1 MGSRLSPGRQGEGEV
16 PMPTRLLRA
25 LLPALAGLALV
36 FSPAAAQTVKIGVI
50 LTYSGPFAQVGDEID
65 KGLKLYIK
73 EHEKELPAGVK
84 LELIVRD
91 DTGPNPDVAK
101 RLAQEL
107 ITRDR
112 VQLLTGVLASP
123 NAAAVAPLTAEAKL
137 PFVMP
142 LSAGVALT
150 RLSPYT
156 VRVSFTLWQ
165 ISLPMGEWAAKNG
178 YKKAYVAVSDF
189 IPGHDAEG
197 GFTKGFTDNGG
208 EIVGTTR
215 IPLSTLDF
223 APILQRIKDAKPQ
236 AVFIFVPAGKYATAV
251 MKAWTDLG
259 MKEAGIQL
267 VTTQDVM
274 LDEELPNM
282 GEIPLGIVS
291 TGSYSN
297 AATRPQNKAF
307 RAAWDRA
314 YGDKAVP
321 DFFSVGGWDGMA
333 AIFDMIKAT
342 NGKFTADEAMAFFKT
357 WKNPESPRGPIAID
371 PETRDIIQ
379 NIYLRKVEKVDG
391 KLANVEFATIPQVK
405 DPWKELNPPK

>member
-1 MGSRLSPGRQGEGEV
+1 MLKRVLI
-16 PMPTRLLRA
+16 A
-25 LLPALAGLALV
+25 LVPALVGLGLLTG
-36 FSPAAAQTVKIGVI
+36 SAAAQTVKIGVI

-84 LELIVRD
+84 LELVVRD

-107 ITRDR
+107 ITRDH

-165 ISLPMGEWAAKNG
+165 ISLPMGQWAAKQG
-178 YKKAYVAVSDF
+178 YKKAYIAVSDF

-197 GFTKGFTDNGG
+197 GFTKGFTDGGG
-208 EIVGTTR
+208 EIIGTTR
-215 IPLSTLDF
+215 IPLSQLDF
-223 APILQRIKDAKPQ
+223 VPILQRIKDAKPQ
-236 AVFIFVPAGKYATAV
+236 VVFIFVPAGKYATAV
-251 MKAWTDLG
+251 MKAWSDLG
-259 MKEAGIQL
+259 LKEAGIQL

-291 TGSYSN
+291 TGSYSA

-307 RAAWDRA
+307 LAAWHSA
-314 YGDKAVP
+314 YGDKAIP
-321 DFFSVGGWDGMA
+321 DFAAVGGWDAMT
-333 AIFDMIKAT
+333 AIFDMLKAT
-342 NGKFTADEAMAFFKT
+342 GGKFTADEAMAFFKN
-357 WKNPESPRGPIAID
+357 WKNPDSPRGPIMID

-379 NIYLRKVEKVDG
+379 NIYIRRVEKIDG
-391 KLANVEFATIPQVK
+391 KMANVEIATIPMVK
-405 DPWKELNPPK
+405 DPWKELNPAK

>member
-1 MGSRLSPGRQGEGEV
+1 M
-16 PMPTRLLRA
+16 LRKVLVTLAPAIACLA
-25 LLPALAGLALV
+25 LLAV
-36 FSPAAAQTVKIGVI
+36 SAAAQTIKIGVI

-84 LELIVRD
+84 LELVVRD

-101 RLAQEL
+101 RLAQEM
-107 ITRDR
+107 ITRDQ

-165 ISLPMGEWAAKNG
+165 ISLPMGQWAAKQG
-178 YKKAYVAVSDF
+178 YKKAYIAVSDF

-197 GFTKGFTDNGG
+197 GFTNGITDGGG
-208 EIVGTTR
+208 ESVGTTR
-215 IPLSTLDF
+215 IPLSQF
-223 APILQRIKDAKPQ
+223 
-236 AVFIFVPAGKYATAV
+236 VFVPAGKYATAV
-251 MKAWTDLG
+251 MKAWSDLG
-259 MKEAGIQL
+259 LKEAGIQL

-282 GEIPLGIVS
+282 GDIPLGIVS
-291 TGSYSN
+291 TGSYSA

-307 RAAWDRA
+307 LAAW
-314 YGDKAVP
+314 
-321 DFFSVGGWDGMA
+321 
-333 AIFDMIKAT
+333 
-342 NGKFTADEAMAFFKT
+342 
-357 WKNPESPRGPIAID
+357 
-371 PETRDIIQ
+371 
-379 NIYLRKVEKVDG
+379 
-391 KLANVEFATIPQVK
+391 
-405 DPWKELNPPK
+405 

>member
-1 MGSRLSPGRQGEGEV
+1 MLKRVLV
-16 PMPTRLLRA
+16 TLA
-25 LLPALAGLALV
+25 PAIAGLALLAV
-36 FSPAAAQTVKIGVI
+36 SAAAQTIKLGVI

-84 LELIVRD
+84 LELVVRD

-107 ITRDR
+107 ITRDQ

-150 RLSPYT
+150 RLSPYV

-165 ISLPMGEWAAKNG
+165 ISLPMGQWAAKQG
-178 YKKAYVAVSDF
+178 YKTAYIAVSDF

-197 GFTKGFTDNGG
+197 GFTKGFTDGG
-208 EIVGTTR
+208 GQIVGTTH
-215 IPLSTLDF
+215 IPLSQLDF
-223 APILQRIKDAKPQ
+223 VPILQRIKDAKPQ

-251 MKAWTDLG
+251 MKAWSDLG
-259 MKEAGIQL
+259 LKEAGIQL

-282 GEIPLGIVS
+282 GDIPLGIVS
-291 TGSYSN
+291 AGSYSA

-307 RAAWDRA
+307 LAAWHNA
-314 YGDKAVP
+314 YGDNAIP
-321 DFFSVGGWDGMA
+321 DFAAVGGWDSMA

-342 NGKFTADEAMAFFKT
+342 KGKFTADQAMAFFKT
-357 WKNPESPRGPIAID
+357 WKNPDSPRGPIIID

-379 NIYLRKVEKVDG
+379 NVYLRRVEMVDG
-391 KLANVEFATIPQVK
+391 KLANVEFETIPNVK